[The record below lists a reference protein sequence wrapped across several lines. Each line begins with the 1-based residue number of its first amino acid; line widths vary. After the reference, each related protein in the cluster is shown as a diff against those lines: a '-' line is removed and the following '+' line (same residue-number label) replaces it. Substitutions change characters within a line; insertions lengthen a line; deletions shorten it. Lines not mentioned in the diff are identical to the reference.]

1 MVNHGQPCGYRLPA
15 PITAV
20 PFHFQREVDRKES
33 IRCASRCPV
42 GTTKE
47 NFFFRY
53 TQCVAQAQPWTGDRA
68 PAPLLGSRRQGL
80 PDSLM

>member
-53 TQCVAQAQPWTGDRA
+53 TQYAVRCTGTALDRRPGPRA
-68 PAPLLGSRRQGL
+68 SAGKS
-80 PDSLM
+80 